1 MTGTAVAD
9 GYFVFD
15 GFVVF
20 ALSFLDSCILEAR
33 SLDVDDD
40 GVMHH
45 AVHDG
50 RGDDGIA

>member
-1 MTGTAVAD
+1 MH
-9 GYFVFD
+9 
-15 GFVVF
+15 
-20 ALSFLDSCILEAR
+20 SEAR

-45 AVHDG
+45 AVYDG